1 MSEKKLKI
9 VVVGHVDHGKSTL
22 IGRLFYD
29 TDSLSPDKM
38 EELRRTCDN
47 LGRKIEFAY
56 LLDHLQEEREQGIT
70 IDTTQ
75 AFFKTDMRD
84 YVIIDAPG
92 HKEFVKNMITGASQ
106 AEAAVLIVDVSEGV
120 KEQTKRHAYILS
132 MLGLNQIVVVIN
144 KMDLVNY
151 SEDKFN
157 NVKTALLS
165 FLDGLNIRPSFV
177 IPISAMEGHNVAKKS
192 DDMNWYSG
200 MTILETLDK
209 FSNQDTPV
217 EKSLIF
223 PLQDVYKVGDKRI
236 LVGRIENGRIKE
248 GQGVFFLPSRK
259 ESTINSVE
267 MFLEERHEAE
277 AGESIGV
284 TLNDPL
290 FVERGEIICE
300 KEEQPSVVNRFR
312 ANIFWMSPVPLDVN
326 EKTFIRCATQEIS
339 CKIEKIEKRTDTSTL
354 EIIEEDATKLLP
366 TEVGTV
372 IIKTKSP
379 IVLENFN
386 DIKELGR
393 FVLLKNNDTLAG
405 GIVTHTSDLISM
417 YE

>member
-9 VVVGHVDHGKSTL
+9 VIVGHVDHGKSTL

-29 TDSLSPDKM
+29 TDSISPDKM
-38 EELRRTCDN
+38 EELRRTCDSM
-47 LGRKIEFAY
+47 GRKMEFAF

-75 AFFKTDMRD
+75 AFFKTDKRE

-106 AEAAVLIVDVSEGV
+106 AEAAVLIVDVNEGV
-120 KEQTKRHAYILS
+120 REQTKRHAYILG
-132 MLGLNQIVVVIN
+132 MLGINQVAVVIN

-157 NVKTALLS
+157 EVKTSLLS
-165 FLDGLNIRPSFV
+165 FLNELNIKPSFI
-177 IPISAMEGHNVAKKS
+177 IPISATAGHNIAKKHI
-192 DDMNWYSG
+192 DMEWYSG
-200 MTILETLDK
+200 MTMLEVLDT
-209 FSNQDTPV
+209 FTNHDLPI

-223 PLQDVYKVGDKRI
+223 PVQDVYKAGDKRI
-236 LVGRIENGRIKE
+236 LVGRMENGKIRK
-248 GQGVFFLPSRK
+248 GQDVLFLPSRK
-259 ESTINSVE
+259 ESRINSVE
-267 MFLEERHEAE
+267 MFLEERNEAE

-290 FVERGEIICE
+290 FIERGEIICE
-300 KEEQPSVVNRFR
+300 KEQQPSVVDRFR
-312 ANIFWMSPVPLDVN
+312 ANIFWLSRVPFDIN
-326 EKTFIRCATQEIS
+326 EKITIRCATQEVS
-339 CKIEKIEKRTDTSTL
+339 CNIEKIENRTDSSSL
-354 EIIEEDATKLLP
+354 EIIEENATKLLP

-379 IVLENFN
+379 MVVDNFN
-386 DIKELGR
+386 NTKELGR
-393 FVLLKNNDTLAG
+393 FVILRNNDTVAG
-405 GIVTHTSDLISM
+405 GIVTHTSDIISIV
-417 YE
+417 

>member
-9 VVVGHVDHGKSTL
+9 VIVGHVDHGKSTL

-29 TDSLSPDKM
+29 TDSISPDKM
-38 EELRRTCDN
+38 EELRRTCESM
-47 LGRKIEFAY
+47 GRKMEFAF

-75 AFFKTDMRD
+75 AFFKTDKRE

-106 AEAAVLIVDVSEGV
+106 AEAAVLIVDVNEGV
-120 KEQTKRHAYILS
+120 REQTKRHAYILG
-132 MLGLNQIVVVIN
+132 MLGINQVAVVIN

-157 NVKTALLS
+157 EVKTSLLS
-165 FLDGLNIRPSFV
+165 FLNELNIKPSFI
-177 IPISAMEGHNVAKKS
+177 IPISATAGHNIAKKHI
-192 DDMNWYSG
+192 DMKWYSG
-200 MTILETLDK
+200 MTMLEVLDT
-209 FSNQDTPV
+209 FTNHDLPI

-223 PLQDVYKVGDKRI
+223 PVQDVYKAGDKRI
-236 LVGRIENGRIKE
+236 LVGRMENGKIRK
-248 GQGVFFLPSRK
+248 GQDVLFLPSRK
-259 ESTINSVE
+259 ESRINSVE
-267 MFLEERHEAE
+267 MFLEERNEAE

-290 FVERGEIICE
+290 FIERGEIICE
-300 KEEQPSVVNRFR
+300 KEQQPSVVDRFR
-312 ANIFWMSPVPLDVN
+312 ANIFWLSRVPFDIN
-326 EKTFIRCATQEIS
+326 EKITIRCATQEVS
-339 CKIEKIEKRTDTSTL
+339 CNIEKIENRTDSSSL
-354 EIIEEDATKLLP
+354 EIIEENATKLLP

-379 IVLENFN
+379 MVVDNFN
-386 DIKELGR
+386 NTKELGR
-393 FVLLKNNDTLAG
+393 FVILRNNDTVAG
-405 GIVTHTSDLISM
+405 GIVTHTSDIISIV
-417 YE
+417 